1 MTVVAKF
8 EPWRAELCDAEPGW
22 RGAQRL
28 AELAPPLTPRVVK
41 VDRLL
46 LKMPVRLGPMVN
58 DLPKPQNIS
67 RGSRSLLLT
76 RCGQRVPP

>member
-8 EPWRAELCDAEPGW
+8 EPWRAKLCDAEPGW
-22 RGAQRL
+22 ERCTEARGARPSINSTGSQGGSTSPK
-28 AELAPPLTPRVVK
+28 A
-41 VDRLL
+41 
-46 LKMPVRLGPMVN
+46 MVN
-58 DLPKPQNIS
+58 DLPKAQNIS